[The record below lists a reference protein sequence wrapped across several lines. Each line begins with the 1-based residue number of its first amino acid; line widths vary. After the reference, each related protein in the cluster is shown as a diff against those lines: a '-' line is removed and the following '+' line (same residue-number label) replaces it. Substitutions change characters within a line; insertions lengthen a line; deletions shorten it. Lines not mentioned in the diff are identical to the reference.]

1 MKFLKYILAIFLT
14 LNLYAQE
21 IKELKPNYIFEAT
34 GGVTNLVIQNN
45 LLLASTTAS
54 SVDIF
59 DIEKKELLNSIKID
73 KIKDFTNQI
82 IDSKVYSVD
91 KINNKILILSQG
103 QSGGRNIFIYENDK
117 LENIISDEKRLFI
130 AYAKFLDEE
139 NIIYALLSNQ
149 IYIYNLKEKKVLKE
163 LQISQSSF
171 SNFVLDE
178 KKETIFIADE
188 SGIISQ
194 VGIKNFKK
202 IK

>member
-130 AYAKFLDEE
+130 AYTKFLDEE

-149 IYIYNLKEKKVLKE
+149 IYIYNLKEKK
-163 LQISQSSF
+163 F
-171 SNFVLDE
+171 
-178 KKETIFIADE
+178 
-188 SGIISQ
+188 
-194 VGIKNFKK
+194 
-202 IK
+202 